1 MHLVLFQMME
11 SEIYLNQIKME
22 KSMKEINVAV
32 TGGAGQIAYSLLPRL
47 VSGET
52 FGPDIKVNLR
62 LIEIPQVVDKLQGTI
77 MELIDCGFDQTGELT
92 ATSDIREGVK
102 DADWVLLVGSIPR
115 GIVIDGKK
123 IEERSDLLKINGGIF
138 TDQGAAIGQVAKP
151 DAKILVVG
159 NPANTNALIGMNS
172 AKNPSQQWFAMT
184 ALDANRAKAQLAE
197 KAGTSISSVKNMI
210 IWGNH
215 SPTMYPDPY
224 NATINGVSAA
234 ETINDDQWLAEEYL
248 PLVQQRGKAV
258 IDARGASSAASAA
271 NAAIDT
277 VKAVMNPTPD
287 GDCFSAAIA
296 SDGSYGVP
304 QGLIFGFPLR
314 TSANGEVEIIQGI
327 ELNEFA
333 QSKIAITTQ
342 ELESEREAVADLID

>member
-1 MHLVLFQMME
+1 
-11 SEIYLNQIKME
+11 
-22 KSMKEINVAV
+22 MKEINVAV

-52 FGPDIKVNLR
+52 FGQDTKVNLR

-77 MELIDCGFDQTGELT
+77 MELIDCGFDQTGELL

-138 TDQGAAIGQVAKP
+138 TDQGSAIGELAKP

-159 NPANTNALIGMNS
+159 NPANTNALIGMNK
-172 AKNPSQQWFAMT
+172 ANRTSQQWFAMT

-197 KAGTSISSVKNMI
+197 KANVEISSVKNMV

-224 NATINGVSAA
+224 NATINGQSAA
-234 ETINDDQWLAEEYL
+234 EVINDGSWLEDDYL

-277 VKAVMNPTPD
+277 IKSVINPTED

-296 SDGSYGVP
+296 SDGSYDVP
-304 QGLIFGFPLR
+304 EGLIFGFPLR
-314 TSANGEVEIIQGI
+314 TTQEGTVEIIQGV
-327 ELNEFA
+327 ELNDFA
-333 QSKIAITTQ
+333 QTKIKVTTD
-342 ELESEREAVADLID
+342 ELQSEREAVEDLIS

>member
-1 MHLVLFQMME
+1 
-11 SEIYLNQIKME
+11 
-22 KSMKEINVAV
+22 MKEINVAV

-47 VSGET
+47 ISGET

-77 MELIDCGFDQTGELT
+77 MELMDCGFDQTGDLV

-138 TDQGAAIGQVAKP
+138 TDQGQAIGELAKS

-172 AKNPSQQWFAMT
+172 ANNPNQQWFAMT

-197 KAGTSISSVKNMI
+197 KAGVEISSLKNMI

-215 SPTMYPDPY
+215 SPTMYPDPH
-224 NATINGVSAA
+224 NATINGKSAA
-234 ETINDDQWLAEEYL
+234 EVIDDEEWLEENYL

-277 VKAVMNPTPD
+277 VKSVENSTNE
-287 GDCFSAAIA
+287 GDCFSAAVV

-304 QGLIFGFPLR
+304 EGLIFGFPLR
-314 TSANGEVEIIQGI
+314 TTESGKVEIIQGV
-327 ELNEFA
+327 ELNDFA
-333 QSKIAITTQ
+333 KSKIKITTE
-342 ELESEREAVADLID
+342 ELVSEREAVSDLIG

>member
-1 MHLVLFQMME
+1 MFQQME
-11 SEIYLNQIKME
+11 KEIYLNQFNKEIK
-22 KSMKEINVAV
+22 MKEINVAV

-52 FGPDIKVNLR
+52 FGQDTKVNLR

-77 MELIDCGFDQTGELT
+77 MELIDCGFDHTGELL

-138 TDQGAAIGQVAKP
+138 TDQGSAVGELAKP

-159 NPANTNALIGMNS
+159 NPANTNALIGMNKANRS
-172 AKNPSQQWFAMT
+172 SQQWFAKT

-197 KAGTSISSVKNMI
+197 KANVEISSVKNMV
-210 IWGNH
+210 IWGYH

-224 NATINGVSAA
+224 NATINGQSAA
-234 ETINDDQWLAEEYL
+234 EVINDGSWLEDDYL

-277 VKAVMNPTPD
+277 NKSVINPTED
-287 GDCFSAAIA
+287 G
-296 SDGSYGVP
+296 
-304 QGLIFGFPLR
+304 
-314 TSANGEVEIIQGI
+314 E
-327 ELNEFA
+327 
-333 QSKIAITTQ
+333 
-342 ELESEREAVADLID
+342 

>member
-1 MHLVLFQMME
+1 
-11 SEIYLNQIKME
+11 
-22 KSMKEINVAV
+22 MKEINVAV

-47 VSGET
+47 ISGET
-52 FGPDIKVNLR
+52 FGPDVKVNLR

-77 MELIDCGFDQTGELT
+77 MELMDCGFDQTGDLV

-102 DADWVLLVGSIPR
+102 DADWILLVGSIPR

-138 TDQGAAIGQVAKP
+138 TDQGQAIGELAKS

-172 AKNPSQQWFAMT
+172 ANNPNQQWFAMT

-197 KAGTSISSVKNMI
+197 KAGVEISSLKNMI

-215 SPTMYPDPY
+215 SPTMYPDPH
-224 NATINGVSAA
+224 NATINGKSAA
-234 ETINDDQWLAEEYL
+234 EVIGDEEWLEENYL

-277 VKAVMNPTPD
+277 VKSVENSTNE
-287 GDCFSAAIA
+287 GDCFSAAVV

-304 QGLIFGFPLR
+304 EGLIFGFPLR
-314 TSANGEVEIIQGI
+314 TTKSGKVEIIQGI
-327 ELNEFA
+327 ELNDFA
-333 QSKIAITTQ
+333 KSKIKITTE
-342 ELESEREAVADLID
+342 ELVTEREAVLDLIG

>member
-1 MHLVLFQMME
+1 
-11 SEIYLNQIKME
+11 
-22 KSMKEINVAV
+22 MKEINVAV

-52 FGPDIKVNLR
+52 FGVDTKVNLR
-62 LIEIPQVVDKLQGTI
+62 LIEIPQVVDKLEGTI
-77 MELIDCGFDQTGELT
+77 MELIDCGFEQTGSLLAT
-92 ATSDIREGVK
+92 ADIKEGVK
-102 DADWVLLVGSIPR
+102 DAHWVLLVGSIPR
-115 GIVIDGKK
+115 GIVVDGKK

-138 TDQGAAIGQVAKP
+138 TDQGEAIGKLAQE

-159 NPANTNALIGMNS
+159 NPANTNALIGRTKS
-172 AKNPSQQWFAMT
+172 ENPAQSWFAMT

-197 KAGTSISSVKNMI
+197 KAGAEISSVTNMTV
-210 IWGNH
+210 WGNH

-224 NATINGVSAA
+224 NAQIDGVSAV
-234 ETINDDQWLAEEYL
+234 EVINDLDWVENEYL

-277 VKAVMNPTPD
+277 VKAVDNKTEE
-287 GDCFSAAIA
+287 GDWFSAAVP
-296 SDGSYGVP
+296 SDGSYGIP
-304 QGLIFGFPLR
+304 EDLIFGFPL
-314 TSANGEVEIIQGI
+314 TSNGQGKVDIVQGI

-333 QSKIAITTQ
+333 QAKIKITTD
-342 ELESEREAVADLID
+342 ELLSEKEAVKDLLD